1 MSKTKSTRT
10 CMAAFVVMCLL
21 FSQMAVAAYVCPQGA
36 KSSRM
41 VAGEAM
47 VSMVDC
53 EAMTASAMDPAQ
65 PHLCK
70 AHCESGS
77 QSSNSQNSA
86 DLQLPSWAVQGSL
99 IWTMQPALEPLGQMA
114 PVAHATV
121 RPPGS
126 PPLYLVHQVFRL

>member
-1 MSKTKSTRT
+1 MSKQRSTRIWT
-10 CMAAFVVMCLL
+10 AILVAVCLL
-21 FSQMAVAAYVCPQGA
+21 FAQLATAAYACPPGL
-36 KSSRM
+36 KSSNLM
-41 VAGEAM
+41 AGESM

-53 EAMTASAMDPAQ
+53 EAMAASAMDPAQ

-86 DLQLPSWAVQGSL
+86 DMQLPSWAVQWSL
-99 IWTMQPALEPLGQMA
+99 IWILQPALEPLSQIV

>member
-1 MSKTKSTRT
+1 MCKAKSTRT
-10 CMAAFVVMCLL
+10 WIAALVAVCLL
-21 FSQMAVAAYVCPQGA
+21 FSQMAVASYVCPQGVKA
-36 KSSRM
+36 SNLM
-41 VAGEAM
+41 TAEAM

-53 EAMTASAMDPAQ
+53 EAMAASAMDPAQ

-77 QSSNSQNSA
+77 QSSNTQNSA
-86 DLQLPSWAVQGSL
+86 DLQLPSWAVQWSL
-99 IWTMQPALEPLGQMA
+99 IWILQPALEPLSQIV

>member
-10 CMAAFVVMCLL
+10 WIAALVAVCLL
-21 FSQMAVAAYVCPQGA
+21 FSQMTVAAYVCPQGF
-36 KSSRM
+36 KSSNLM
-41 VAGEAM
+41 AEESM

-53 EAMTASAMDPAQ
+53 EAMATSAMDPAKPQ
-65 PHLCK
+65 LCK

-77 QSSNSQNSA
+77 QSSNTQNGT
-86 DLQLPSWAVQGSL
+86 DLLLPSWAVQWSL
-99 IWTMQPALEPLGQMA
+99 IWMLQAATEPQGQMI

-121 RPPGS
+121 RPSAS